1 MVFDL
6 NGEYTHNVDSKGRIA
21 LPAKFRKSLPTDLVV
36 TYDLKK
42 ECLYVFDEE
51 GHRDWVASFFE
62 MDGGFDQRSETHL
75 KFRRALKRLA
85 FDVAQDSAGRIS
97 IPADMRKTVGID
109 KEVVLIGNTGYF
121 EIWDKKRLEA
131 EGENDIDLSS
141 FLRD

>member
-1 MVFDL
+1 MFDL
-6 NGEYTHNVDSKGRIA
+6 NGEYTHNVDTKGRIA
-21 LPAKFRKSLPTDLVV
+21 LPAKFRKSLPADLVV

-51 GHRDWVASFFE
+51 GHRAWVASFFE
-62 MDGGFDQRSETHL
+62 KDGGFDPMSETHL

-97 IPADMRKTVGID
+97 IPADMRKMVGIS

-131 EGENDIDLSS
+131 EGEDDIDLAS
-141 FLRD
+141 FLHD